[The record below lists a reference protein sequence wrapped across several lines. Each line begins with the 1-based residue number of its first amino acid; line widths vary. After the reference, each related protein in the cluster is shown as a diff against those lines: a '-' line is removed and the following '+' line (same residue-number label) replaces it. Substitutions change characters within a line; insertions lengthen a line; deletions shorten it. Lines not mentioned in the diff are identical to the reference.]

1 MVQSMNTKVD
11 LVISATYFVGLS
23 SNGKIMIGDKAFE
36 YYDDRNPNNYVQIPW
51 DEVEKAIAAV
61 YFNKWI
67 PRFIIRTKRNGQFR
81 FSTRNNKKV
90 LRAVRE
96 YIPADN
102 IVRSLTFFQVLRRGI
117 KNIFVRSKNK

>member
-11 LVISATYFVGLS
+11 LISNATYFVGLS

-51 DEVEKAIAAV
+51 DQVDLVIAAV

-67 PRFIIRTKRNGQFR
+67 PRFLIRTKHNGQFR
-81 FSTRNNKKV
+81 FSARNNKKV

-96 YIPADN
+96 YVLADH

-117 KNIFVRSKNK
+117 KSIFIKNKK

>member
-1 MVQSMNTKVD
+1 MVQSMNTKVE
-11 LVISATYFVGLS
+11 LVTSATYFVGLS

-51 DEVEKAIAAV
+51 DEIDKAIAAV

-81 FSTRNNKKV
+81 FSAKNNKEV
-90 LRAVRE
+90 LRAVRNH
-96 YIPADN
+96 IPADD
-102 IVRSLTFFQVLRRGI
+102 IVRSLTFFQGISRGL
-117 KNIFVRSKNK
+117 KNIFSRKK